1 MLFQRHQ
8 PVTDS
13 QYESSGNGLTFL
25 DQASMIRMRLAA
37 HHLSLHSNK
46 IHAMQSGQYLSTFRG
61 RGMEFDE
68 SRAYQAGDDIRNMD
82 WKVMART
89 GKAHTKLFREER
101 ERPVLLW
108 VDCRETMRFATRGK
122 FKSVVACQ
130 TAATLAWV
138 SNQQGDKLG
147 GLIFTDYQHAELRP
161 RRGKSAVL
169 HFIQQLD
176 IAQKQIQNA
185 SAANAS
191 TTMDAERAL
200 ARLRRVARPG
210 SLIFLLSDF
219 RSLGDKAQAH
229 LTQLSRHN
237 DVVMFFIYD
246 ELEKTLPPDGQ
257 YLVSHAQNNLLI
269 DSNAQR
275 RAEHQAQFFQRMT
288 QLQSMAHQHR
298 MTFIS
303 CSSQDDPLKILKSYF
318 G

>member
-8 PVTDS
+8 SVTDP
-13 QYESSGNGLTFL
+13 QYELSGNGLTFL
-25 DQASMIRMRLAA
+25 DQAALIRLRMAA
-37 HHLSLHSNK
+37 HHLSLHSSK
-46 IHAMQSGQYLSTFRG
+46 IHALQSGQYLSTFRG

-108 VDCRETMRFATRGK
+108 VDCREAMRFATHGK
-122 FKSVVACQ
+122 FKSVIACQ

-176 IAQKQIQNA
+176 IAQQQTQD
-185 SAANAS
+185 AS
-191 TTMDAERAL
+191 TTMDAERSL

-210 SLIFLLSDF
+210 SLIFLISDF
-219 RSLGDKAQAH
+219 RSLGEKAEAH

-257 YLVSHAQNNLLI
+257 YLVRHEQNNVLI

-275 RAEHQAQFFQRMT
+275 RAKHQAQFFQRMK
-288 QLQSMAHQHR
+288 QLQTLAHQHR
-298 MTFIS
+298 MTFIT
-303 CSSQDDPLKILKSYF
+303 CSTQDDPLKILKTYF